1 MCAANVVGLTRSSG
15 PGSNADLGFS
25 GTGIRVAPRRWPG
38 CSGRRKRRCSRTVVC
53 RQWHPPAHEP
63 KGRVRVKRHPR
74 RAPGRVPLLFE
85 LPDWRPAGARHPSVS
100 HKRRGGPQ
108 GPTRKDGNP
117 STRSGNRSREGEDV
131 SARSQLR
138 SSPRTRGSSLAG
150 KGTNMDSRLRGNER
164 REKAGPRGTH
174 LPHSAGH
181 PIWRPV
187 RRLENKTAR
196 LTPARTCARAR
207 R

>member
-15 PGSNADLGFS
+15 PGSNADLGFP
-25 GTGIRVAPRRWPG
+25 GTGIRVAPRWWPG
-38 CSGRRKRRCSRTVVC
+38 CSGRRKRCCSRTVVC

-74 RAPGRVPLLFE
+74 RAPGRASLLFE
-85 LPDWRPAGARHPSVS
+85 LPDWRPAGARHPSVYPRCTTD
-100 HKRRGGPQ
+100 HPM
-108 GPTRKDGNP
+108 
-117 STRSGNRSREGEDV
+117 TRSGHRPREGEAASWV
-131 SARSQLR
+131 HPLR
-138 SSPRTRGSSLAG
+138 SSPRKRGSSLVG

-196 LTPARTCARAR
+196 LSPARTCERMR